1 MDLGTIIGL
10 VLAFGLIIGAM
21 MLGGGVGPF
30 IDAQSA
36 MIVIGGTFAATMV
49 CQKMNHVIAAVQL
62 FMQAVFDKSS
72 PIDDLIPVIIH
83 LAGKARKEGLVSL
96 EGETIEDPFMAR
108 GVRLGVDGLS
118 PDIIKTT
125 LDSELAAMKTRH
137 ERGQDIWKFMCA
149 TSPSMGL
156 IGTIV
161 GLVQMLQNLDDP
173 DSIGPAMAV
182 ALLTTL
188 YGAIFAFVIFG
199 PIATKLAARTAEEVS
214 AKKLTIVGVE
224 SILKGDNT
232 MVIQSKL
239 EAFLS
244 PQQREALASD
254 G

>member
-10 VLAFGLIIGAM
+10 VLAFALIIGAM
-21 MLGGGVGPF
+21 LLGGGVGPF

-36 MIVIGGTFAATMV
+36 MIVIGGTFAATLV
-49 CQKMNHVIAAVQL
+49 CQKMNHVLAALQL
-62 FMQAVFDKSS
+62 LMQAVFDKSS
-72 PIDDLIPVIIH
+72 PIDELIPVIIH

-125 LDSELAAMKTRH
+125 LDSELAAMKSRH
-137 ERGQDIWKFMCA
+137 ERGQDIWKFMTA
-149 TSPSMGL
+149 TAPSMGL

-244 PQQREALASD
+244 PQQREALSSE